1 MADKNNDFLDFN
13 LPQDAYAAFDAVS
26 LKDFIVKRLNENEK
40 FTDQNFEGS
49 NLAAIIDIVAY
60 SYHVLLFYLN
70 NTATEVSFDQATLYE
85 NMNKIVKTI
94 GYKPSGKQTSL
105 ASINATAAASLTT
118 GNYTIKKYS
127 YFLVDNIQYTTNTD
141 YSFTISGIRW

>member
-26 LKDFIVKRLNENEK
+26 LKDFIVNRLNENEK

-49 NLAAIIDIVAY
+49 NLAAVIDIVAY

-70 NTATEVSFDQATLYE
+70 NTATEVSFDQASLYE

-105 ASINATAAASLTT
+105 ASINATAAAGLAT

-127 YFLVDNIQYTTNTD
+127 YFLVDNIQYTINKD
-141 YSFTISGIRW
+141 YSFTI

>member
-70 NTATEVSFDQATLYE
+70 NTATEVSFDQASLYE

-94 GYKPSGKQTSL
+94 GYKPSGKQTSIVP
-105 ASINATAAASLTT
+105 INAVGTSDMAIGS
-118 GNYTIKKYS
+118 YTIRKNS
-127 YFLVDNIQYTTNTD
+127 YF
-141 YSFTISGIRW
+141 